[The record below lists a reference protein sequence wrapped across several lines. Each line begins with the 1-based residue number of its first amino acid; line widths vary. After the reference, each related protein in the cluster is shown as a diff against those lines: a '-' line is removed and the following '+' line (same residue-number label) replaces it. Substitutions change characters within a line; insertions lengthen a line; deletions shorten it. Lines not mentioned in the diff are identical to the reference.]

1 MIIRGILQKDK
12 STKDLAKKL
21 NFGEIAVIDHR
32 NIDEIAALSLKDTR
46 IKAVINLD
54 ESISGKY
61 PNKGPLILYESG
73 IKIFECQ
80 DKSIFDIIENGE
92 TISIEDGELI
102 YKEEVI
108 GNCKELTKSKIDDLL
123 KIGYDNIENE
133 LDDFIDNTLHYA
145 KKEKELV
152 TGNIEIPKVK
162 TKFKNRH
169 ALVVV
174 RGKDYKK
181 DLLAVRNY
189 ISEVNPVFI
198 GVDGGGDALL
208 DAGYTPD
215 IVIGDMDSVS
225 DKCLKSSGEIVVHSY
240 PNGKA
245 PGLERVE
252 KLGLE
257 SVLFPSPGTSEDI
270 ALLLAYSNDV
280 DLIVAVGTHNSMI
293 DFLEKG
299 RKGMASTFLV
309 RLKVGPKLIDAK
321 GVNELYKSSLKPK
334 YMIGLGLAAL
344 LPVIVIVLLFP
355 PMQEIL
361 KLVQIKLRILLGF

>member
-1 MIIRGILQKDK
+1 MNIKGTLKKDRR
-12 STKDLAKKL
+12 TKDLAKRLK
-21 NFGEIAVIDHR
+21 FGEIALIDHR
-32 NIDEIAALSLKDTR
+32 DIDEVAALSLRDTR
-46 IKAVINLD
+46 IKAIINLD
-54 ESISGKY
+54 KSISGKY

-73 IKIFECQ
+73 ISIFECENK
-80 DKSIFDIIENGE
+80 DIFDIIEDGE
-92 TISIEDGELI
+92 TILIENKNII
-102 YKEEVI
+102 YEDEII
-108 GNCKELTKSKIDDLL
+108 GSCYELTKEKIDELL

-133 LDDFIDNTLHYA
+133 LDNFIDNTLHYA

-152 TGNIEIPKVK
+152 TGNIDIPKIS
-162 TKFKNRH
+162 TNFKNRH

-181 DLLAVRNY
+181 DLQTVRNY
-189 ISEVNPVFI
+189 INEVNPILI

-208 DAGYTPD
+208 EFGYIPD

-225 DKCLKSSGEIVVHSY
+225 DKCLKSSKEIIVHGY
-240 PNGKA
+240 ADGRA
-245 PGLERVE
+245 PGLERV
-252 KLGLE
+252 KSLGLE

-334 YMIGLGLAAL
+334 YMVGLGLAAL
-344 LPVIVIVLLFP
+344 LPIIVIALLFP

-361 KLVQIKLRILLGF
+361 KLIQIKLRLLLGF

>member
-1 MIIRGILQKDK
+1 MNIKGNLKKDK
-12 STKDLAKKL
+12 RTKDLAKIL
-21 NFGEIAVIDHR
+21 APGEIAVIEHR
-32 NIDEIAALSLKDTR
+32 DLDEIAALSLKDTR
-46 IKAVINLD
+46 IRGVINL
-54 ESISGKY
+54 EKSISGKY
-61 PNKGPLILYESG
+61 PNKGPLILYEAG
-73 IKIFECQ
+73 IPIFEC
-80 DKSIFDIIENGE
+80 DRKEIYDILEDGQVLAIENE
-92 TISIEDGELI
+92 KLI
-102 YKEEVI
+102 YKNEVI
-108 GNCKELTKSKIDDLL
+108 CDALELTKKKIDALL
-123 KIGYDNIENE
+123 QIGYDNIENE

-145 KKEKELV
+145 KQEKELV
-152 TGNIEIPKVK
+152 TGNLEIPKIK
-162 TKFKNRH
+162 TSFKNRH

-181 DLLAVRNY
+181 DLLAVKNY
-189 ISEVNPVFI
+189 INEVNPIFI

-208 DAGYTPD
+208 EMGYTPD

-225 DKCLKSSGEIVVHSY
+225 DKCLKQSGEIIVHGY
-240 PNGKA
+240 ADGRA

-252 KLGLE
+252 ELGLE
-257 SVLFPSPGTSEDI
+257 SILFPSPGTSEDI

-334 YMIGLGLAAL
+334 YMVGLGFAAL
-344 LPVIVIVLLFP
+344 LPVIVIALLFP
-355 PMQEIL
+355 PMQDLI
-361 KLVQIKLRILLGF
+361 KLLQIKLRLLLGF

>member
-1 MIIRGILQKDK
+1 MNIKGNLKKDK
-12 STKDLAKKL
+12 RTKDLAKIL
-21 NFGEIAVIDHR
+21 VPGEIAVIEHR
-32 NIDEIAALSLKDTR
+32 DLDEIAALSLKDTR
-46 IKAVINLD
+46 IRGVINL
-54 ESISGKY
+54 EKSISGKY
-61 PNKGPLILYESG
+61 PNKGPLILHESG
-73 IKIFECQ
+73 IPIFEC
-80 DKSIFDIIENGE
+80 DCKEIFDILEDGQA
-92 TISIEDGELI
+92 ISIENEKLI
-102 YKEEVI
+102 YKNEVL
-108 GNCKELTKSKIDDLL
+108 CDALELTKKKIDELL
-123 KIGYDNIENE
+123 QIGYDNIENE

-152 TGNIEIPKVK
+152 TGNIEIPKVS
-162 TKFKNRH
+162 TSFKNRH

-189 ISEVNPVFI
+189 IGEVNPILI
-198 GVDGGGDALL
+198 GVDGGEDALL
-208 DAGYTPD
+208 EAGYIPD

-225 DKCLKSSGEIVVHSY
+225 DKCLKKSKEIVVHGY
-240 PNGKA
+240 ANGKA
-245 PGLERVE
+245 PGLERIQN
-252 KLGLE
+252 LGLD

-344 LPVIVIVLLFP
+344 LPVIVIALLFP
-355 PMQEIL
+355 HMQEIL
-361 KLVQIKLRILLGF
+361 KLIQIKVRILLGF

>member
-1 MIIRGILQKDK
+1 MNIKGILKKDK
-12 STKDLAKKL
+12 RTKDLAKRL
-21 NFGEIAVIDHR
+21 NAGEIAVIEHR
-32 NIDEIAALSLKDTR
+32 DLDEIAALSLKDTR
-46 IKAVINLD
+46 IRGVINL
-54 ESISGKY
+54 EKSISGKY
-61 PNKGPLILYESG
+61 PNKGPLILYEAG
-73 IKIFECQ
+73 IPIFEIN
-80 DKSIFDIIENGE
+80 KKEIFDELEEGH
-92 TISIEDGELI
+92 TISIIDGSVF
-102 YKEEVI
+102 YKDEVI
-108 GNCKELTKSKIDDLL
+108 SCAKELTKDKIDALL
-123 KIGYDNIENE
+123 QIGYDNIENE

-145 KKEKELV
+145 KQEKELV
-152 TGNIEIPKVK
+152 TGDIDIPKIN
-162 TKFKNRH
+162 TSFKNRH

-189 ISEVNPVFI
+189 INEVNPVLI

-208 DAGYTPD
+208 EFGYTPD

-225 DKCLKSSGEIVVHSY
+225 DKCLRRSGEIIVHGY
-240 PNGKA
+240 ADGRA

-252 KLGLE
+252 ELGLE
-257 SVLFPSPGTSEDI
+257 SVLFASPGTSEDI

-344 LPVIVIVLLFP
+344 LPVIVIALLFP
-355 PMQEIL
+355 PMQELL
-361 KLVQIKLRILLGF
+361 KLVQIKLRLLLGF

>member
-1 MIIRGILQKDK
+1 MNIKGTLKKDK
-12 STKDLAKKL
+12 RTKDLAKRL
-21 NFGEIAVIDHR
+21 EPGEIAVIDHR
-32 NIDEIAALSLKDTR
+32 DIDEIAALSLRDTKIR
-46 IKAVINLD
+46 GLINLD
-54 ESISGKY
+54 KSISGKY
-61 PNKGPLILYESG
+61 PNKGPSILYEAG
-73 IKIFECQ
+73 IVIFECEN
-80 DKSIFDIIENGE
+80 KEIFDILEEGETLSIENE
-92 TISIEDGELI
+92 KII
-102 YKEEVI
+102 YKGEEI
-108 GNCKELTKSKIDDLL
+108 AKCEELTKDKIDALL

-145 KKEKELV
+145 KQEKELV
-152 TGNIEIPKVK
+152 TGNMEIPKIK
-162 TKFKNRH
+162 TSFKNRH

-181 DLLAVRNY
+181 DLSAVRNY
-189 ISEVNPVFI
+189 INEVKPVFI

-208 DAGYTPD
+208 EFGYTPD

-225 DKCLKSSGEIVVHSY
+225 DECLRSSGEIIVHGY
-240 PNGKA
+240 ADGRA
-245 PGLERVE
+245 PGLERVQE
-252 KLGLE
+252 LGLE

-270 ALLLAYSNDV
+270 ALLLAYANDV

-344 LPVIVIVLLFP
+344 LPIIVIAFLFP
-355 PMQEIL
+355 PMQELI
-361 KLVQIKLRILLGF
+361 KLLQIKLKILFGF